1 MPTSNGR
8 INLAYSKSVKGPWQ
22 ETVILPYDADG
33 DASAWNCEN
42 NNPTATIRPDGS
54 IFLVYRADP
63 CKASAGGGAGGGESL
78 GIATAKHWKGPYV
91 RRAGGPIV
99 SPANKT
105 GDHEDPFLFT
115 DPRGHFHLI
124 THNQGADN
132 ICGNRSDHGCGAHLF
147 SRTGEAG
154 SWRVGRGPVYDVG
167 VTLANGSRATLATRQ
182 RPQIVFSDSG
192 EPEVLLNGASFEGNS
207 SCPSHHPLPLALPG
221 PVAEATA
228 ALWCADDDMAD
239 LTHTF
244 TFAFR
249 RKDSA
254 GSGGDVSS

>member
-1 MPTSNGR
+1 M
-8 INLAYSKSVKGPWQ
+8 
-22 ETVILPYDADG
+22 
-33 DASAWNCEN
+33 
-42 NNPTATIRPDGS
+42 
-54 IFLVYRADP
+54 
-63 CKASAGGGAGGGESL
+63 
-78 GIATAKHWKGPYV
+78 
-91 RRAGGPIV
+91 
-99 SPANKT
+99 
-105 GDHEDPFLFT
+105 
-115 DPRGHFHLI
+115 
-124 THNQGADN
+124 
-132 ICGNRSDHGCGAHLF
+132 
-147 SRTGEAG
+147 
-154 SWRVGRGPVYDVG
+154 YDVG

-254 GSGGDVSS
+254 GLGGDVSS